1 MASVKE
7 YSVEEKLSSLV
18 RLQKVESKLDEIRIL
33 KGELPME
40 VADLED
46 EIQGLHARQLRI
58 EEEIN
63 GIKEFIEQKKTP
75 LKMRRN

>member
-1 MASVKE
+1 MANVKE

-18 RLQKVESKLDEIRIL
+18 NLQKVDSRLDEIRIL

-46 EIQGLHARQLRI
+46 EITGLHARQMRI

-63 GIKEFIEQKKTP
+63 GITEFIA
-75 LKMRRN
+75 